1 MSGAKILIV
10 EDDPAMVKLLR
21 ANLSA
26 RGYQVLTVTDGAA
39 ALEQVEKEL
48 PGLILLDINLPEIDG
63 FEVCRRLRQW
73 TTVPILVISAR
84 GNESDKVACLDLGA
98 DDYLTKPFGI
108 EELLAR
114 VRATL
119 RRSEADLNGIDLPVF
134 VCPNFE
140 FNFAKNRVIVAGAE
154 IDLTSVEYKTLQEL
168 VKNAGKVLTHDV
180 LLGKVW
186 GPEYIGSREY
196 LHVIINRLR
205 KKIEPDASNPT
216 LIQTV
221 PGVGYRF
228 RSR

>member
-1 MSGAKILIV
+1 
-10 EDDPAMVKLLR
+10 
-21 ANLSA
+21 
-26 RGYQVLTVTDGAA
+26 
-39 ALEQVEKEL
+39 
-48 PGLILLDINLPEIDG
+48 
-63 FEVCRRLRQW
+63 
-73 TTVPILVISAR
+73 VPILVISAR